1 MLVGRHMCRR
11 VFMTTVYET
20 IRVRNGRLPFI
31 DRHIERLRGGCAA
44 VGMPPPRA
52 LGARL
57 DELGLGDRPDRAL
70 RVEWDGSTLDIS
82 ERPVPST
89 APLALVT
96 SSVPHPGYAVKT
108 TARTAFEQAQAEA
121 RQNGADEGLLLTA
134 DGAVAEGTL
143 FAICWFEGAV
153 LRVPSL
159 DLGILPSIGRDRVI
173 ELVGQIGLDVEPGC
187 FARELLEGRPAF
199 ITTSVRGVVGVA
211 MLDGVRVPHDP
222 RIKQLRDAFW
232 PS

>member
-1 MLVGRHMCRR
+1 MRCPGS
-11 VFMTTVYET
+11 MTTVYET

-31 DRHIERLRGGCAA
+31 DRHMERLRAGCAA
-44 VGMPPPRA
+44 VGIPPPTA

-57 DELGLGDRPDRAL
+57 DELGLEDRPDRAL
-70 RVEWDGSTLDIS
+70 RVEWDGSTLNVS

-89 APLALVT
+89 APVILVT

-108 TARTAFEQAQAEA
+108 TARAAFEQAQAEA

-134 DGAVAEGTL
+134 EGAVAEGTL

-159 DLGILPSIGRDRVI
+159 DLDILPSIGRNRVI
-173 ELVGQIGLDVEPGC
+173 ELAGQIGIDVEPGC
-187 FARELLEGRPAF
+187 FARELLNGRPAF

-211 MLDGVRVPHDP
+211 LLDGVKVPHDP
-222 RIKQLRDAFW
+222 RIEQLRQIFW
-232 PS
+232 PR